1 MNTPNSEIKR
11 WGIIVIQ
18 SLNHSD
24 VKTGEIQYH
33 DILQRVTR
41 TGTLVHSLGSMNL
54 SPMIFGNN
62 TANPFMATKAFTEG
76 YASFDDRSYV
86 RFTI

>member
-24 VKTGEIQYH
+24 VKTGEIHYH

-54 SPMIFGNN
+54 PPMILRG
-62 TANPFMATKAFTEG
+62 KTE
-76 YASFDDRSYV
+76 DENDEMW
-86 RFTI
+86 